1 MPESRPFTGI
11 DFGFRAGS
19 STALYYS
26 SIKNGTFNVCTDTGD
41 LYIDINDQRI
51 ATKDIISMSREADIL
66 RLTNPYQ
73 RIYYAEDTY
82 NLWRYDNVSRTW
94 KQVAGET
101 TKYAE
106 KAKKDNN
113 GNVINTYYYTKNEAA
128 AKDSEYQST
137 FDDIYDILENINSFE
152 IEIVNSFEDLPAVG
166 EKGVI
171 YFVPKGGTAPDVY
184 DEYIWNSRDEVYEKI
199 GISTADLTDYYTKS
213 QVDTKFNS
221 YYKKTQT
228 YSSTQIDDKLAT
240 KSDTNHTHNNFTY
253 ATATQN
259 GTPGFVPAPSSG
271 QYDYILTAHG
281 WDINSGTV
289 EHALST
295 DYATNAGTATSAT
308 NAGTALYANKS
319 GTATYANKSG
329 TATYANNAGR
339 ANNAGTA
346 DYATNSGTAT
356 VAINS
361 TYASTSDYA
370 SSAGYVAEAAYSLN
384 SDRARIADHAINA
397 TSADYSTSAE
407 YDSNG
412 KFISSYI
419 SSVTYTVVNNGKA
432 GSFTFKKGDNTEL
445 KFNIGTFTTAT
456 ASAHGKP
463 GLVPA
468 PTTEQR
474 TGYILTSEGWSNN
487 IVASTISHAE
497 SADTATYDNKG
508 NTISN
513 YINGAALSTSYS
525 GKAASFS
532 FTKGNNTTVKFN
544 LTTFVQATT
553 ATVEGSTVDV
563 AGKPGLVPAPT
574 TAQKTKDIVL
584 TPAGWSSIATVAYAT
599 KSGSVTSATSA
610 TKDNGDREIA
620 KTYFSSVSVATATDA
635 ATTLTLKAP
644 GNTTG
649 STVAIRNDNNKYSE
663 ASTAAAGLIKKIST
677 TNGAVYTSNGTQ
689 GSWTT
694 NAGSVAYAAKT
705 AAATMSTYATKDNG
719 DREIAKTYFSSVSVA
734 TATDAATTLT
744 LKAPGNTTGSTV
756 AIRNDNNKYSE
767 ASTAAAGL
775 IKKISTTNGA
785 VYTSNGTQ
793 GSWTTNAGS
802 VAYAAKTAAATMST
816 YATKDSASNTITET
830 YFNNVS
836 TSTNANGTTI
846 TLKRPAGTTAVN
858 ISIPGSTYGVV
869 TKNNDGLVPKSS
881 SVTGYVFTSNGSSG
895 IWTKDAGS
903 VAYAISAT
911 KDAGNREIAK
921 TYFSSVSASTAT
933 NKPTT
938 LTFSTPGSQ
947 TSTVVAWN
955 TTYSNFKNTSAT
967 TDSSGT
973 TYSGAA
979 AGLAPSPGNSANA
992 LNGKLV
998 LTSKGWSTAASV
1010 AYANS
1015 ANTATSAGTAT
1026 YATYAPGS
1034 TVREI
1039 RDVVYSVNYS
1049 ADSNAAS
1056 ISGLYL
1062 DGDQWSK
1069 TISTFTNATASANG
1083 KVGLVPAPITSQRT
1097 KDTVLTP
1104 TGWSNTASVA
1114 YATYAQYVSGA
1125 NESSGLRALNRTYWN
1140 ISSSTSVSGFIVEEY
1155 NGSTYIKEPG
1165 LLDCGLLGS
1174 WA

>member
-705 AAATMSTYATKDNG
+705 AAATMSTYATKD
-719 DREIAKTYFSSVSVA
+719 
-734 TATDAATTLT
+734 
-744 LKAPGNTTGSTV
+744 
-756 AIRNDNNKYSE
+756 
-767 ASTAAAGL
+767 
-775 IKKISTTNGA
+775 
-785 VYTSNGTQ
+785 
-793 GSWTTNAGS
+793 
-802 VAYAAKTAAATMST
+802 
-816 YATKDSASNTITET
+816 SASNTITET